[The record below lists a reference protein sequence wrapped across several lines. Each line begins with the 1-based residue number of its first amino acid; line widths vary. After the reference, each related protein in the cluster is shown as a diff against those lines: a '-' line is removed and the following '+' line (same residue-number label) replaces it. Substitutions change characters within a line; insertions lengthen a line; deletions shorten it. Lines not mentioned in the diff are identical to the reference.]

1 MDRSLPSTIAAP
13 VDHEL
18 VIKKSRFLAHLH
30 PVASVADADAVVA
43 AIRKERWDARHHCV
57 ALVVG
62 THADQQRS
70 TDDGEPSGTA
80 GAPMLEVLRHRDVTD
95 VVAVVTRYFGG
106 VLLGAGGLV
115 RAYTSAVSEALDR
128 ARTVHRRVLTEVRVD
143 VAHADA
149 GRLDNVLRDWA
160 ASHGAVL
167 GQTEYLDVARLTL
180 LVPPAE
186 LAALADDV
194 AAATAGAITPTVGD
208 ERVVDVPA

>member
-1 MDRSLPSTIAAP
+1 
-13 VDHEL
+13 
-18 VIKKSRFLAHLH
+18 
-30 PVASVADADAVVA
+30 
-43 AIRKERWDARHHCV
+43 
-57 ALVVG
+57 
-62 THADQQRS
+62 
-70 TDDGEPSGTA
+70 
-80 GAPMLEVLRHRDVTD
+80 
-95 VVAVVTRYFGG
+95 
-106 VLLGAGGLV
+106 
-115 RAYTSAVSEALDR
+115 
-128 ARTVHRRVLTEVRVD
+128 VLTEVRVD